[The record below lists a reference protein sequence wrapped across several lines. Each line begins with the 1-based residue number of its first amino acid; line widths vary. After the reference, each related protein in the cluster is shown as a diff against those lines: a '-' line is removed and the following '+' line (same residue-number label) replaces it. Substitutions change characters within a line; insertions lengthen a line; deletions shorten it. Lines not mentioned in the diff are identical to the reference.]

1 MSNTKLRGRVFRL
14 PDNIFDY
21 IHKVFTSL
29 EDKSVDGTQR
39 AKNLLRTRNLSY
51 AQIKRIIHDLESGDL
66 SLIQYNL
73 AGGDLMLKWAK
84 GFLNGE
90 RDLIK
95 SNKKSKQRADN
106 IAQIDDIR
114 KNPFLSKH
122 SKKTNYTIPR
132 NMMKSNSDKTS
143 VTPIS
148 SLGVFEEVNRIKE
161 LL

>member
-1 MSNTKLRGRVFRL
+1 MSNSKLKSRVFKL

-21 IHKVFTSL
+21 IHKIFTSL

-66 SLIQYNL
+66 SLVQYNL
-73 AGGDLMLKWAK
+73 AGGDLMLQWGKD
-84 GFLNGE
+84 FLNGE
-90 RDLIK
+90 RQLIK
-95 SNKKSKQRADN
+95 NNKKSKQRADS
-106 IAQIDDIR
+106 ISQINDIR

-122 SKKTNYTIPR
+122 KKKTNYSIPR

-148 SLGVFEEVNRIKE
+148 SLGVFEEVKRIKD

>member
-1 MSNTKLRGRVFRL
+1 MSNIKLKGRVFKL

-84 GFLNGE
+84 SFLNGE
-90 RDLIK
+90 RTQIK
-95 SNKKSKQRADN
+95 NNKLSRKKADN

-122 SKKTNYTIPR
+122 TKKTNYSIPR

-148 SLGVFEEVNRIKE
+148 SLGVFEEVKRIKD